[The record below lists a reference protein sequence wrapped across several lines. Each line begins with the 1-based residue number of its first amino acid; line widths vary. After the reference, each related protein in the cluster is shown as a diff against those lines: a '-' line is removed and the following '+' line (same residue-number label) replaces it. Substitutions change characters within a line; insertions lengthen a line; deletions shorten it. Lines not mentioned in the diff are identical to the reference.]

1 LKSNSNKATYK
12 EFFGGLGTI
21 LCDDCRFVFWEF
33 LTPFILGGYN
43 FFISNPFS
51 IIVSVSDVPREG
63 VSNFAWT
70 PKTTETSLW
79 SLP

>member
-21 LCDDCRFVFWEF
+21 LCGDCQFVFWEF
-33 LTPFILGGYN
+33 LTLFILGGCK

-51 IIVSVSDVPREG
+51 MIVSVSDVPRDG
-63 VSNFAWT
+63 VQILLGHQ
-70 PKTTETSLW
+70 KQ
-79 SLP
+79 